1 MAQSL
6 LVDTD
11 VLIDYLRGVGQA
23 VSFLERVRGPLLV
36 SAISVAE
43 LYSGVREGAERKA
56 MESFLTAFEL
66 VVVDGIVAARGGL
79 YRRKYGGSHGV
90 GLADALIA
98 ATAETRRARLAT
110 LNRRHFPMFDGV
122 VVPYRRK

>member
-11 VLIDYLRGVGQA
+11 VLIDYLRGGEPA
-23 VSFLERVRGPLLV
+23 VSFLERARGPLLV

-56 MESFLTAFEL
+56 MESFLMAFEL

-79 YRRKYGGSHGV
+79 HRRKYGSSHGV

-98 ATAETRRARLAT
+98 ATAEIRRARLAT
-110 LNRRHFPMFDGV
+110 LNRRHFPMVDGV

>member
-11 VLIDYLRGVGQA
+11 VLIDYLRGVEPA
-23 VSFLERVRGPLLV
+23 VSFLERARGPLLV

-56 MESFLTAFEL
+56 MESFLWRSSLSSWMGSSPRGADST
-66 VVVDGIVAARGGL
+66 VGNTGAAMA
-79 YRRKYGGSHGV
+79 
-90 GLADALIA
+90 LAWQM
-98 ATAETRRARLAT
+98 
-110 LNRRHFPMFDGV
+110 P
-122 VVPYRRK
+122 